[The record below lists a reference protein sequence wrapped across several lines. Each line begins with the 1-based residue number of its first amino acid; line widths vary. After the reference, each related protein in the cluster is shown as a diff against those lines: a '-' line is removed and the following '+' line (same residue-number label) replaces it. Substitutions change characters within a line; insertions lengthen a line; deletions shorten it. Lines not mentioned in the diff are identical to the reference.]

1 MEKYSKDG
9 KKFEREYTDYGSPIF
24 DSAYDYEESRENPVE
39 QNNFDNG
46 FYDPEHKYPV
56 IEETEYDDEGYEV
69 ARWIPSMDESQT
81 HTELIAEERN
91 QRKIT
96 AWVIIGCLLFVIA
109 CFGLALLIVKPF

>member
-24 DSAYDYEESRENPVE
+24 DSSDDYDDSREDNVE
-39 QNNFDNG
+39 SSNYYDG
-46 FYDPEHKYPV
+46 YYDPEHRYPV
-56 IEETEYDDEGYEV
+56 NEKTEYDDEGYEV

-96 AWVIIGCLLFVIA
+96 AWVIISCLLFVIA